1 MQNDPSQHPTPVEP
15 DAPSTD
21 AASQVQPPAPESV
34 EAPVEPTA
42 PVAEAEPAAE
52 APAEPASAEA
62 EQPAPQAAE
71 APKPA
76 RKPPVRKGGKAPS
89 LGAERTRLMAVLHE
103 DYDFKTAEAEGGAI
117 SVDLWALGA
126 DQKGKP
132 AAEGSKEP
140 WPIRGDVSRPRDFH
154 LLLHF
159 SRVVDPSFGLSGK
172 DLTSTVKD
180 RRAGLLL
187 LLKDDKGYF
196 MTSEKVSDF
205 SNLFPLAADGS
216 LKITGPKLR
225 KAGVARFFSLNGF
238 RGELASAISNAS

>member
-1 MQNDPSQHPTPVEP
+1 M
-15 DAPSTD
+15 D
-21 AASQVQPPAPESV
+21 AASEVQPPAPEPV
-34 EAPVEPTA
+34 EAPAEVPVEPPA
-42 PVAEAEPAAE
+42 AAAEAEPAAE
-52 APAEPASAEA
+52 SPAEPASAEA
-62 EQPAPQAAE
+62 EPPAAE
-71 APKPA
+71 TPVAAAPAA

-89 LGAERTRLMAVLHE
+89 LGAERTRLLAVLHE
-103 DYDFKTAEAEGGAI
+103 DYDLKTADAEGGAI

-132 AAEGSKEP
+132 AADGSKEP
-140 WPIRGDVSRPRDFH
+140 WPVRGDVSRPRDFH

-196 MTSEKVSDF
+196 MTTEKVSDF
-205 SNLFPLAADGS
+205 ANLFPLAADGS

-238 RGELASAISNAS
+238 RGELASAISAAA